1 MRRVIF
7 EEKGGPEVLKFETL
21 DLPSLA
27 AGEVRIKIKAIGLN
41 RYESLFRQGLYP
53 IQPELPSAIGA
64 EAVGIVEALGE
75 DVSGFSVGDRV
86 TAVPFITIA
95 GTGAYAD
102 TANVPATA
110 LLRSLDGTTDA
121 EEAITWM
128 AYLNGY
134 NLLTVRRVEPGTT
147 VLTMGATSG
156 VGLATIQIARDLGAT
171 VIATTRKRRK
181 AAALRDVGAHHVIVT
196 EQEKLTDRV
205 LELTG
210 GRGVDLVLDP
220 VAGPNLADILAA
232 TAIGGYVLIYGVLG
246 VPEFTTARLDLPLPA
261 MVMKYVSYATIWEFV
276 LNPSRM
282 KAAQAYIRDAHRRG
296 VIKPVI
302 DRTFPL
308 SEIVAAHQY
317 LDGCD
322 LFGKIVVLQ

>member
-21 DLPSLA
+21 DLPSPA
-27 AGEVRIKIKAIGLN
+27 TGEVRIKIKAIGLN
-41 RYESLFRQGLYP
+41 RYESMFRRGVYVVP
-53 IQPELPSAIGA
+53 PELPSAIGA
-64 EAVGIVEALGE
+64 EAVGIVEALGG
-75 DVSGFSVGDRV
+75 DISGFSVGDRV
-86 TAVPFITIA
+86 TAVPFTTIA
-95 GTGAYAD
+95 GTGVYAD
-102 TANVPATA
+102 TANVPTTT

-128 AYLNGY
+128 AYLNAY
-134 NLLTVRRVEPGTT
+134 NLLTAPRVEPGTT
-147 VLTMGATSG
+147 VLTIGATSG

-181 AAALRDVGAHHVIVT
+181 AAALRDAGAHHVIVT
-196 EQEKLTDRV
+196 EEEKLTDRV

-210 GRGVDLVLDP
+210 GRGVDLALDP
-220 VAGPNLADILAA
+220 VAGPSVADILAT

-246 VPEFTTARLDLPLPA
+246 VPDFATARLDLPLPA
-261 MVMKYVSYATIWEFV
+261 IVMKFVSYATVWELV
-276 LNPSRM
+276 LNPPRM
-282 KAAQAYIRDAHRRG
+282 ETAQAYIRDAHRRG

-317 LDGCD
+317 LDGRD
-322 LFGKIVVLQ
+322 LFGKIVVLP